1 MDTNANDVITS
12 NKIVE
17 PKKIYYSY
25 CKVQKVLY
33 GFMETDVMCVRV
45 VGLNSYKNLRS
56 AYGSY
61 YSCAKKSKLPIRVST
76 RKVSCSCLE
85 LIRKLKSNSS
95 ICRIIDWW

>member
-76 RKVSCSCLE
+76 RKGE
-85 LIRKLKSNSS
+85 LFLFRTDKEAKIKQLNMQ
-95 ICRIIDWW
+95 DY